1 MAVFKVLMMP
11 FNANRAFP
19 TENALAADAVG
30 QVADPQEVLVVQV
43 GVEAYNQ
50 GAPYGR
56 WRI

>member
-1 MAVFKVLMMP
+1 MMP